1 MITQIDLI
9 FSFLDIKILLFS
21 IFLVFLLVVV
31 YILLNNRFLKGRIII
46 SIRKQFVLIFLT
58 FSILS
63 GIYGIFKHQDN
74 GYISNGIPVLS
85 KINNRKNIT
94 FEGHARSARYQSLMF
109 VWMKQLT
116 RTLMEK
122 PENYSRKTIEDLVT
136 KYQNRAEEINSTR
149 EQNISDETVIFI
161 LSESLANPN
170 RIEGVTLTEDILKN
184 IDMIKLQQL
193 VD

>member
-1 MITQIDLI
+1 
-9 FSFLDIKILLFS
+9 
-21 IFLVFLLVVV
+21 
-31 YILLNNRFLKGRIII
+31 
-46 SIRKQFVLIFLT
+46 
-58 FSILS
+58 
-63 GIYGIFKHQDN
+63 
-74 GYISNGIPVLS
+74 
-85 KINNRKNIT
+85 T

-116 RTLMEK
+116 RNLMEK

-184 IDMIKLQQL
+184 IDMIKTTT
-193 VD
+193 